1 MLSLTAIKNSWDT
14 DKKTIISFLNSVL
27 ENDTYKIILLLMK
40 KSKTVYQIHDETNL
54 PLSSIYKRI
63 KKLENMGIVSIDR
76 IHINSRGRKTIFYKS
91 KLRSIN
97 FRLNENDMDLVV
109 N

>member
-1 MLSLTAIKNSWDT
+1 MSLISIKNSWGI
-14 DKKTIISFLNSVL
+14 DKKTVISFLNSIL
-27 ENDTYKIILLLMK
+27 ENDTYEIILLLMK
-40 KSKTVYQIHDETNL
+40 KSKTVYQIHDEINL

-63 KKLENMGIVSIDR
+63 KKLENMGIVAIDK

-97 FRLNENDMDLVV
+97 FRLNENDIDLVV

>member
-1 MLSLTAIKNSWDT
+1 MSLISIKNSWDI
-14 DKKTIISFLNSVL
+14 DKKTVISFLNSIL
-27 ENDTYKIILLLMK
+27 ENDTYEIILLLMK
-40 KSKTVYQIHDETNL
+40 KSKTVCQIHDEINL

-63 KKLENMGIVSIDR
+63 KKLENMGIVAIDK

-97 FRLNENDMDLVV
+97 FRLNENDIDLVV

>member
-1 MLSLTAIKNSWDT
+1 MSLISIKNSWDI
-14 DKKTIISFLNSVL
+14 DKKTVISFLNSIL
-27 ENDTYKIILLLMK
+27 ENDTYEIIMLLMK
-40 KSKTVYQIHDETNL
+40 KPKTVYQIHDEINL

-63 KKLENMGIVSIDR
+63 KKLENMGIVAIDK

-97 FRLNENDMDLVV
+97 FRLNENDIDLVV

>member
-1 MLSLTAIKNSWDT
+1 MLSLTAIKNSWDI
-14 DKKTIISFLNSVL
+14 DKKTVISFLNSIL
-27 ENDTYKIILLLMK
+27 ENDTYEIILLLMK

-76 IHINSRGRKTIFYKS
+76 IHINLRGRKTIFYKS

>member
-1 MLSLTAIKNSWDT
+1 MSLISIKNSCDI
-14 DKKTIISFLNSVL
+14 DKKTVISFLNSIL
-27 ENDTYKIILLLMK
+27 ENDTYEIILLLMK
-40 KSKTVYQIHDETNL
+40 KSKTVYQIHDEINL

-63 KKLENMGIVSIDR
+63 KKLENMGIVAIDK

-97 FRLNENDMDLVV
+97 FRLNENDIDLVV

>member
-1 MLSLTAIKNSWDT
+1 LSLISIKNSWDI
-14 DKKTIISFLNSVL
+14 DKKTVISFLNSIL
-27 ENDTYKIILLLMK
+27 ENDTYEIILLLMK
-40 KSKTVYQIHDETNL
+40 ESKTVYQIHDEINL

-63 KKLENMGIVSIDR
+63 KKLENMGIVAIDK

-97 FRLNENDMDLVV
+97 FRLNENDIDLVV

>member
-1 MLSLTAIKNSWDT
+1 MSLISIKNSWDI
-14 DKKTIISFLNSVL
+14 DKKTVISFLNSIL
-27 ENDTYKIILLLMK
+27 ENDTYEIILLLMK
-40 KSKTVYQIHDETNL
+40 ESKTVYQIHDEINL

-63 KKLENMGIVSIDR
+63 KKLENMGIVAIDK

-97 FRLNENDMDLVV
+97 FRLNENDIDLVV

>member
-1 MLSLTAIKNSWDT
+1 MSLISIKNSWDI
-14 DKKTIISFLNSVL
+14 DKKTVISFLNSIL
-27 ENDTYKIILLLMK
+27 ENDTYEIIMLLMK
-40 KSKTVYQIHDETNL
+40 KSKTVYQIHDEINL

-63 KKLENMGIVSIDR
+63 KKLENMGIVAIDK

-97 FRLNENDMDLVV
+97 FRLNENDIDLVV

>member
-1 MLSLTAIKNSWDT
+1 LSLISIKNSWDI
-14 DKKTIISFLNSVL
+14 DKKTVISFLNSIL
-27 ENDTYKIILLLMK
+27 ENDTYEIILLLMK
-40 KSKTVYQIHDETNL
+40 KSKTVYQIHDEINL

-63 KKLENMGIVSIDR
+63 KKLENMGIVAIDK

-97 FRLNENDMDLVV
+97 FRLNENDIDLVV

>member
-1 MLSLTAIKNSWDT
+1 M
-14 DKKTIISFLNSVL
+14 
-27 ENDTYKIILLLMK
+27 LLMK
-40 KSKTVYQIHDETNL
+40 KSKTVYQIHDEINL

-63 KKLENMGIVSIDR
+63 KKLENMGIVAIDK
-76 IHINSRGRKTIFYKS
+76 IHINSRGRKIIFYKS

-97 FRLNENDMDLVV
+97 FRLNENDIDLVV

>member
-1 MLSLTAIKNSWDT
+1 MSLISIKNSWDI
-14 DKKTIISFLNSVL
+14 DKKTVISFLNSIL
-27 ENDTYKIILLLMK
+27 ENDTYEIILLLMK
-40 KSKTVYQIHDETNL
+40 KSKTVYQIHDEINL

-63 KKLENMGIVSIDR
+63 KKLENMGIVAIDK
-76 IHINSRGRKTIFYKS
+76 IHINSRGRKIIFYKS

-97 FRLNENDMDLVV
+97 FRLNENDIDLVV

>member
-1 MLSLTAIKNSWDT
+1 MSLISIKNSWDI
-14 DKKTIISFLNSVL
+14 DKKTVISFLNSIL
-27 ENDTYKIILLLMK
+27 ENDTYEIILLLMK
-40 KSKTVYQIHDETNL
+40 KSKTVYQIHDEINL

-63 KKLENMGIVSIDR
+63 KKLENMGIVAIDK

-97 FRLNENDMDLVV
+97 FRLNENDIDLVV

>member
-1 MLSLTAIKNSWDT
+1 MSLISIKNSWDI
-14 DKKTIISFLNSVL
+14 DKKTVISFLNSIL
-27 ENDTYKIILLLMK
+27 ENDTYEIILLLMK
-40 KSKTVYQIHDETNL
+40 KSKTVYQIHDEINL

-63 KKLENMGIVSIDR
+63 KKLENMGIVAIDK
-76 IHINSRGRKTIFYKS
+76 IHINSRGRKSIFYKS

-97 FRLNENDMDLVV
+97 FRLNENDIDLVV